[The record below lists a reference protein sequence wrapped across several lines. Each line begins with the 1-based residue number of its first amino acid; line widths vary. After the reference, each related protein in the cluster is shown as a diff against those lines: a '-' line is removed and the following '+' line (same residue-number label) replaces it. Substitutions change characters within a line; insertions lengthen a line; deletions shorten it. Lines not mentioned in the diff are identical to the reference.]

1 MIGGELLK
9 FDKTVLLGGNNM
21 IDNKTMLCAIA
32 DKHNM
37 EVLEGALD
45 TVNEFLDSGAVI
57 YVKVKGK
64 DGFIKLEKIE
74 TRVMIMPFI

>member
-1 MIGGELLK
+1 
-9 FDKTVLLGGNNM
+9 M

-32 DKHNM
+32 GKHNM
-37 EVLEGALD
+37 EVLEKTLD

-64 DGFIKLEKIE
+64 DDFLKLEKIE
-74 TRVMIMPFI
+74 TKVMIMPFI